1 VTAYVA
7 LIRAVNV
14 AGRKLLMSDLK
25 GIADELGLADARTYI
40 ASGNLL
46 FSSGDTEAVVKA
58 RMEERLAGHM
68 GHTVD
73 VLIRSADEMR
83 EVVKANPFATEP
95 GNKVIAIFLDDSP
108 PADAAATAGNVSD
121 ERIALGKREIYV
133 HYPSGMGQSKLR
145 IPAAARGTGRNMN
158 SVAKLAELL
167 TEAA

>member
-14 AGRKLLMSDLK
+14 AGQKLLMSDLK
-25 GIADELGLADARTYI
+25 AIAEQLGLDQARTYI

-46 FSSGDTEAVVKA
+46 FASRKAEGRVKAELEAALAKHMGKPVGVMVRTATEMAAVV
-58 RMEERLAGHM
+58 
-68 GHTVD
+68 T
-73 VLIRSADEMR
+73 
-83 EVVKANPFATEP
+83 ANPFPKA
-95 GNKVIAIFLDDSP
+95 GKKAVAIFLDHKP
-108 PADAAATAGNVSD
+108 PKEAAAAAKGAAD
-121 ERIALGKREIYV
+121 EEVAPGKREIYV